1 MTLFDGKMPGFDEK
15 LKLDPGLTTPG
26 GLPAKAP
33 TAPARKPHKFMDPS
47 TALSNQTGKFN
58 IKFYHLPTNRH
69 ISFKAFVTEF
79 SDSYTSLWQEES
91 VYGRMDPIPVFENTR
106 RLVTLGFDMP
116 AASQN
121 EAATNL
127 GKIDQFIQRLYPVY
141 ERINDF
147 NVLSTAPVW
156 RVKFGNLISKT
167 NGGSGNAKTGGV
179 ICYIKD
185 FSFTP
190 DLEPGF
196 ILSKSQ
202 LYPKNINVSLSLT
215 ILHEITPGFIK
226 KKFDGGS
233 TKHNFPYGVGS
244 KRDLYDEAGEKKRK
258 KRTEDAE
265 RRGNQELAA
274 AVVAGQSSA
283 KDCDDFGLNQGCSLD
298 ARHQAARR
306 VMNLKGSASKKY
318 KKILR
323 QVNKKQAPAT

>member
-1 MTLFDGKMPGFDEK
+1 MALFSPKLPGFDNQ
-15 LKLDPGLTTPG
+15 LSLDPKLTTPG

-33 TAPARKPHKFMDPS
+33 VASARKPHKFMDPS
-47 TALSNQTGKFN
+47 SALSNQTGKFN
-58 IKFYHLPTNRH
+58 IKFYHLPTDREV
-69 ISFKAFVTEF
+69 SFKAFITEF
-79 SDSYTSLWQEES
+79 SDSYTSKWMEES
-91 VYGRMDPIPVFENTR
+91 VYGRMDPIPVFENTTR
-106 RLVTLGFDMP
+106 IVTLGFDMP
-116 AASQN
+116 AASQH
-121 EAATNL
+121 EATQNL

-141 ERINDF
+141 ERVNDF

-226 KKFDGGS
+226 KKFDGGAKRHS
-233 TKHNFPYGVGS
+233 FPYGVGN
-244 KRDLYDEAGEKKRK
+244 KRDLYDEAAEKKRK
-258 KRTEDAE
+258 KLTSNRQRKANAE
-265 RRGNQELAA
+265 KIAAVLAA
-274 AVVAGQSSA
+274 SSTSA
-283 KDCDDFGLNQGCSLD
+283 DCATTYGLKAGCSLKERWHV
-298 ARHQAARR
+298 ARGELG
-306 VMNLKGSASKKY
+306 LKGKPGIAKL
-318 KKILR
+318 KKIL
-323 QVNKKQAPAT
+323 KEAGS